1 MVEEYV
7 GVVVQMKW
15 GAKMAIA
22 IAIGFSVGLGGP
34 IGAAFLLAYLDSTHL
49 TFSFD
54 EYRGNRD
61 KTQPFGSVE
70 SIQLKEYDKESF
82 ANGTSYHYAVFPEKL
97 TAGDASMIC
106 FFDPVYAERSW
117 KRGQVFLEWSMPADA
132 FSSEVE
138 RLQGLVG
145 PWGRTPFWSEDL
157 FALPSCVAVYND
169 RSEFEYA
176 LLDRENSIIRYVWF
190 FDVESVDNLLFPKE
204 WAPSKI
210 LRNSDAKD
218 YEMGFDGHFCMYQ

>member
-1 MVEEYV
+1 MEEYV

-22 IAIGFSVGLGGP
+22 IVIGLSVGLGGP
-34 IGAAFLLAYLDSTHL
+34 IGAAFLWAYLDSTHL

-54 EYRGNRD
+54 KYRGNRD
-61 KTQPFGSVE
+61 KTKPSGSVE
-70 SIQLKEYDKESF
+70 SIQLKEYDRESF
-82 ANGTSYHYAVFPEKL
+82 ANGTSYHCAVFHEKL
-97 TAGDASMIC
+97 TAGEASMAC
-106 FFDPVYAERSW
+106 FFDPNYLERSL
-117 KRGQVFLEWSMPADA
+117 KRRGQVYLEWSMPEGA

-157 FALPSCVAVYND
+157 FALLSCVAVYND
-169 RSEFEYA
+169 LSEFEYA
-176 LLDRENSIIRYVWF
+176 LLDRENSVIRYVWF

-210 LRNSDAKD
+210 LRDSDAKD
-218 YEMGFDGHFCMYQ
+218 YQMSLDGHFSMYQ